1 MRKQMWKKRVCF
13 VLAMILAALAV
24 TPVEMDHADAAMVHS
39 VTALMTGNLVN
50 KSNADKLTYR
60 QMETSAY
67 ERKLISK
74 SVYNYTMQQVPALY
88 EGRNVINVSG
98 MTGKANTSYVDDDGI
113 GENVSFVKFQCRKS
127 GKYQFTESNFK
138 GKSKNEVIYNDNN
151 YLMFLPKELKNGYE
165 IYDPWNSTYYQFLS
179 RNFASG
185 YGKIWYDVKASKKLT
200 RSANRAIK
208 NSAGYT
214 ASIQR
219 ELQKKKD
226 TISRYRMETETNT
239 YRLKKGNTYLLV
251 IFTPDSFRFR
261 KKITKENNYYK
272 EQYLSDIPW
281 SFDLKITYMDEK
293 AD

>member
-60 QMETSAY
+60 QLETSAY

-74 SVYNYTMQQVPALY
+74 GVYSYTMQQVPALK
-88 EGRNVINVSG
+88 EGSNHINVPG
-98 MTGKANTSYVDDDGI
+98 MKGKANTSYVNDDGM
-113 GENVSFVKFQCRKS
+113 GENVSFVKFQCTKT
-127 GKYQFTESNFK
+127 GKYQFTENNFK
-138 GKSKNEVIYNDNN
+138 GKSKKKVIYNDNN

-165 IYDPWNSTYYQFLS
+165 IYDPWNRTYYQLLS

-185 YGKIWYDVKASKKLT
+185 YGKVWYDANAGKKLT

-208 NSAGYT
+208 NSPGYT
-214 ASIQR
+214 SAIQR

-226 TISRYRMETETNT
+226 SISKYSMGSETNT

-251 IFTPDSFRFR
+251 LFTPDSFRFK
-261 KKITKENNYYK
+261 KKITKENDYYA
-272 EQYLSDIPW
+272 EQYLSGVPW
-281 SFDLKITYMDEK
+281 SFDLKITYMD
-293 AD
+293 

>member
-1 MRKQMWKKRVCF
+1 MR
-13 VLAMILAALAV
+13 
-24 TPVEMDHADAAMVHS
+24 E
-39 VTALMTGNLVN
+39 
-50 KSNADKLTYR
+50 
-60 QMETSAY
+60 
-67 ERKLISK
+67 

-98 MTGKANTSYVDDDGI
+98 MTGKANTSYVDDDGV

-127 GKYQFTESNFK
+127 GKYQFTESDFK

-151 YLMFLPKELKNGYE
+151 YLMFLPKELKSGYE

-179 RNFASG
+179 RTFASG
-185 YGKIWYDVKASKKLT
+185 YGKVWYDVNASKKLT
-200 RSANRAIK
+200 RSAKRAIK

-214 ASIQR
+214 SAIQR

-226 TISRYRMETETNT
+226 SISRYSMESEKNT

-261 KKITKENNYYK
+261 KKITNGNNYYK

>member
-13 VLAMILAALAV
+13 ILAMILAALAV

-127 GKYQFTESNFK
+127 GKYQFTESTDLENFK
-138 GKSKNEVIYNDNN
+138 VIDHAVS
-151 YLMFLPKELKNGYE
+151 MDFHPRHGTVIPITEKELKRLYKV
-165 IYDPWNSTYYQFLS
+165 
-179 RNFASG
+179 
-185 YGKIWYDVKASKKLT
+185 YGKPTGL
-200 RSANRAIK
+200 
-208 NSAGYT
+208 
-214 ASIQR
+214 
-219 ELQKKKD
+219 
-226 TISRYRMETETNT
+226 
-239 YRLKKGNTYLLV
+239 
-251 IFTPDSFRFR
+251 
-261 KKITKENNYYK
+261 
-272 EQYLSDIPW
+272 
-281 SFDLKITYMDEK
+281 
-293 AD
+293 

>member
-1 MRKQMWKKRVCF
+1 MYQIQYS
-13 VLAMILAALAV
+13 A
-24 TPVEMDHADAAMVHS
+24 
-39 VTALMTGNLVN
+39 
-50 KSNADKLTYR
+50 
-60 QMETSAY
+60 SAY

-127 GKYQFTESNFK
+127 GKYQFTESDFK

-151 YLMFLPKELKNGYE
+151 YLMFLPKELKSGYE

-179 RNFASG
+179 RTFASG
-185 YGKIWYDVKASKKLT
+185 YGKVWYDVNASKKLT

-214 ASIQR
+214 SAIQR

-226 TISRYRMETETNT
+226 GCR
-239 YRLKKGNTYLLV
+239 
-251 IFTPDSFRFR
+251 D
-261 KKITKENNYYK
+261 
-272 EQYLSDIPW
+272 
-281 SFDLKITYMDEK
+281 
-293 AD
+293 ADALHPYFF

>member
-1 MRKQMWKKRVCF
+1 MLRQMWKKRVCF
-13 VLAMILAALAV
+13 ILAVIAV
-24 TPVEMDHADAAMVHS
+24 TPMEMEHTDAAMVHS

-60 QMETSAY
+60 QLETSAY

-98 MTGKANTSYVDDDGI
+98 MTGKANTSYVDDDGV

-127 GKYQFTESNFK
+127 GKYQFTESDFK

-151 YLMFLPKELKNGYE
+151 YLMFLPKELKSGYE

-179 RNFASG
+179 RTFASG
-185 YGKIWYDVKASKKLT
+185 YGKVWYDVNASKKLT
-200 RSANRAIK
+200 RSAKRAIK

-214 ASIQR
+214 SAIQR

-226 TISRYRMETETNT
+226 SISRYSMESEKNT

-261 KKITKENNYYK
+261 KKITNGNNYYK